1 MTGHPAPWPLLE
13 PGIADMRTAGHE
25 PVPFQQFILK
35 IHSRCNL
42 SCSYCY
48 VYEMADQAWRQLPR
62 QMSRAVAAQA
72 VRRIGEHAR
81 QHGLPSVDVILHGG
95 EPLLAGRTGW
105 PNWSG
110 RCAAEVP
117 ARVNIGVQTNGT
129 LLRPP
134 MLSVLGNWR

>member
-1 MTGHPAPWPLLE
+1 MTGHPAPWPLLD
-13 PGIADMRTAGHE
+13 PGIADMRRAGHE

-48 VYEMADQAWRQLPR
+48 VYEMADQAWRRLPG
-62 QMSRAVAAQA
+62 QMSRAVADQA

-95 EPLLAGRTGW
+95 EPLLAGPEWLAELAGSLR
-105 PNWSG
+105 
-110 RCAAEVP
+110 AEVP
-117 ARVNIGVQTNGT
+117 AR
-129 LLRPP
+129 
-134 MLSVLGNWR
+134 